1 MIKVVGYIE
10 NIIYRNEENYYTIFN
25 INSKGDYYTAVGTM
39 ITADIGLKISA
50 ELEEVFNKQYGQQYK
65 IINYELGLPIKS
77 EAIVEILSMKEF
89 KGIGEVLAQRIVDNF
104 GEDTFDVILNS
115 EYELLNIKGMTQK
128 RVDALKE
135 AVISK
140 QAELSTFLFLKN
152 NGLSINNIKKIYK
165 IFGLKTIDTLK
176 KNPYIMLEKI
186 SGIGFGTCDQLAHS
200 LLFDNNSSLRLTSAI
215 IYILRQNYYSGNV
228 FVFKNDLLNQVFEL
242 INIDLSNNLHDL
254 LLELQIKN
262 QIKFFPTDDD
272 NYKIYLYSAYFVES
286 NLSKILYQLKDN
298 IHIITGG
305 PGTGKTYNINKIIE
319 NANNEGLKIICCAPT
334 GRAAKRMFE
343 VTKFSS
349 STIHRV
355 LELTP
360 KIDEDLLDD
369 YNKVVFNK
377 NELNKLDCDILI
389 VDEVSMVDQFLMFNL
404 MKAIDIGTI
413 VYLVGD
419 VDQLPSVS
427 AGNVLYDMINS
438 GWFDVKVLNKI
449 YRQSKNSNIPQLANS
464 IKNGQLIEFNDS
476 YEDFKFVNSN
486 NDTTINNNII
496 KLMTNNIPKH
506 FNIDIDKIQAICVT
520 KKGVCGTD
528 NLNIVLQDA
537 LNPFTDKNNEIK
549 HGNRVFRINDK
560 VMQVVNNYSAE
571 YHIYDD
577 NGLILDSGFGIF
589 NGDIGF
595 IISINKDNNSMKIK
609 FDDRIVEYFID
620 KFDNIV
626 LAYAITVHKSQGSE
640 YDVVLMPM
648 TYAAHQLLNRKIL
661 YTALTRAKD
670 CICFVGNKNVF
681 NKMIENKYENKRNS
695 SLCGKFYIS

>member
-186 SGIGFGTCDQLAHS
+186 SGIGFQTCDQLAHS

-215 IYILRQNYYSGNV
+215 IYILRQNYYNGNV

-262 QIKFFPTDDD
+262 QIKFLPTDDD

-360 KIDEDLLDD
+360 KNDEDLLDD

-377 NELNKLDCDILI
+377 NETNKLDCDILI